1 MGATPAELPGAFA
14 LYFLIPSPELP
25 MLEQVRPRD
34 LTQWFANATAKGA
47 PVVLDVREPH
57 ELQLA
62 SIKPQGFALLSI
74 PMGVVPLRLTELDPE
89 QPIACLCHHGG
100 RSMQVTQYL
109 LSRGFEHVANI
120 AGGINAWSA
129 ELDPAIPR
137 Y

>member
-14 LYFLIPSPELP
+14 LYFLIPTPELP

-47 PVVLDVREPH
+47 PVVLDEPH

-74 PMGVVPLRLTELDPE
+74 PMGVVPLRLTELDPQ

-100 RSMQVTQYL
+100 RSMQVTQFL